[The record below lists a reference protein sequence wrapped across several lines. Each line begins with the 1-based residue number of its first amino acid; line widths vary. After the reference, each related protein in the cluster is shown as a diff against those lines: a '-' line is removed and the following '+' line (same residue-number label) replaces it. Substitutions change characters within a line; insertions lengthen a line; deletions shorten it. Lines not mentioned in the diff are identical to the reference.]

1 MGAWDAVKY
10 GWNVVYWVT
19 IEGIPVVFTERGL
32 GMTLPAG
39 YELEDASL
47 VIDDS
52 SEVGTEIDRRRGLGA
67 GLSLGFRL
75 LDTATVRDY
84 IRRPAKF
91 AELTQNENATTNVI
105 HVDSTAAWA
114 NAGRFWLGHELITYT
129 GKTATTFTG
138 CTRGVVG
145 LAYNHA
151 LVSAGNLA
159 TSSPRWWRGRTVTL
173 WASPINQAGVPSG
186 AALTQDAVQV
196 WRGRISD
203 GPNRGMSWFDF
214 QADSLERVLDRPL
227 AAQLSGKVIPTANAY
242 LPPTGLQVE
251 YTIKTKSA
259 VGANLWSY
267 KIEFAPFATLTATT
281 YYSGDQLRK
290 RIADEFLQAV
300 TQAGAGARI
309 LGLIWHP
316 VPGYKTKVGQ
326 VQPHWAACIAVAED
340 AAVFWLQHDIYYNKT
355 NAGFSA
361 NLYGQQPTVFP
372 GGMPAQELATDW
384 VSGDHPL
391 SGPES
396 TGFAVTSLTVQLDSG
411 LEALVPTS
419 GLLYVEPKDTIKP
432 FVCRYKS
439 RQFGP
444 TGIRFSNLVLPSGY
458 GQLAEPKQE
467 ECIGAQV
474 RILFADQ
481 GSPAK
486 TCLRLLHGSG
496 TGLRSAVYD
505 TLTEGRGYGMDE
517 DWIDADSFN
526 ATLGAGAAGQLEVR
540 VSPAGASFA
549 DIFAGLLALSRLAV
563 ATRTVDGATKLACV
577 RTDAAGGEY
586 WHIIR
591 DVDLLS
597 VGADPVEPQSRLTP
611 LNRITVTRA
620 PYGMTWSADGMVSGG
635 EEAEQDTSIFSDIPS
650 VLALG
655 EEGLEATVPALD
667 NEQLTQYALPLA
679 LATFAGDQ
687 SLQAVAL
694 SVPPWVSAQVGDLV
708 RLELTHPSLWNYET
722 QSPGYTGPGRIVG
735 RTIELRTLRIKLT
748 VLINSSTN
756 TKTLAPAA
764 RVSSWTGPANNPITI
779 DVGAQYLAHFQQ
791 ALVQNGWAWCQ
802 HYRPGNVENVA
813 QKFAIS
819 AVAKVGAFCR
829 LTVIGGSWAAGTL
842 STAEWSTITVP
853 SINDSNDWQKTYT
866 HAGDGSLWS

>member
-32 GMTLPAG
+32 GMILPAG

-227 AAQLSGKVIPTANAY
+227 AAQLSGKVIPTATVY
-242 LPPTGLQVE
+242 LPPTTLQVQ
-251 YTIKTKSA
+251 YTIKTKNA
-259 VGANLWSY
+259 AGANLWSY
-267 KIEFAPFATLTATT
+267 VIEFSPFATLDPST

-300 TQAGAGARI
+300 QQAGAAAKI

-316 VPGYKTKVGQ
+316 VPSYKTKAGQ
-326 VQPHWAACIAVAED
+326 TLPGWAACIAVAED
-340 AAVFWLQHDIYYNKT
+340 AAVFWLQHDIWFKAKNQGGNWYDQ
-355 NAGFSA
+355 APA
-361 NLYGQQPTVFP
+361 VFP
-372 GGMPAQELATDW
+372 AGLPAQELSTDW

-391 SGPES
+391 SGTDS
-396 TGFAVTSLTVQLDSG
+396 TGLLAGSLTVQLDSG
-411 LEALVPTS
+411 LDALVPTS
-419 GLLYVEPKDTIKP
+419 GLLYVEPASPELPK
-432 FVCRYKS
+432 FVCKYKT
-439 RQFGP
+439 RNFGP
-444 TGIRFSNLVLPSGY
+444 TGIVFGAITYLWDGSYQLPT
-458 GQLAEPKQE
+458 AEQ
-467 ECIGAQV
+467 CIGAQV
-474 RILFADQ
+474 RVLFADE

-505 TLTEGRGYGMDE
+505 TLTEGRGYGIDE

-526 ATLGAGAAGQLEVR
+526 ALLGAGAAGQLAVR

-549 DIFAGLLALSRLAV
+549 DIFAGLLALSRMAV
-563 ATRTVDGATKLACV
+563 ATRTVDGQTKLACV

-586 WHIIR
+586 WHTIR
-591 DVDLLS
+591 DIDLLS

-620 PYGMTWSADGMVSGG
+620 PYGLTWSSTGKVSGN
-635 EEAEQDTSIFSDIPS
+635 EDAEQDTSIFSDIPA

-655 EEGLEATVPALD
+655 EEGLDATIPAID
-667 NEQLTQYALPLA
+667 NDQLTQYALPLV

-694 SVPPWVSAQVGDLV
+694 SVPPWVSAQVGDLI
-708 RLELTHPSLWNYET
+708 RLELTHPSLWDYAT
-722 QSPGYTGPGRIVG
+722 QSPGYTGPGRVVG
-735 RTIELRTLRIKLT
+735 RTIELRTLRVKLI

-764 RVSSWTGPANNPITI
+764 RVSSWTGPANNPLTI
-779 DVGAQYLAHFQQ
+779 DVGAQYLPHFTQ

-802 HYRPGNVENVA
+802 HYKPGQTESTGN
-813 QKFAIS
+813 KFSIS
-819 AVAKVGAFCR
+819 SVAKVGAFCR
-829 LTVIGGSWAAGTL
+829 LTLTPGAWAAGTL

-853 SINDSNDWQKTYT
+853 STNDSNDWQKTYT
-866 HAGDGSLWS
+866 HAGDGSIWS